1 MELLKQNHI
10 PFRAKIKINGREI
23 DFLIGR
29 DAIEIDS
36 HRQDVQKNLML
47 IREGYAPLHLSNKEV
62 LSPTISDWLK
72 QKYARH

>member
-1 MELLKQNHI
+1 MELLKKNHI
-10 PFRAKIKINGREI
+10 PFRTKIKINGREI

-29 DAIEIDS
+29 DAIEIGS
-36 HRQDVQKNLML
+36 HPQSVKKNIILL
-47 IREGYAPLHLSNKEV
+47 RKGYIPFHLDNKEV